1 MSILVSLLPAT
12 LTSHEPITVATP
24 VRTSPSPI
32 IKRAAIRITL
42 GSLNP
47 EKASES
53 DSVPLSTNATI
64 TSSATA
70 SMRTLPVA
78 KRIMAIASRLSTQ
91 INSPFT
97 TCPCQGGKGEIL
109 PQKGP
114 NTVGP
119 IHEITFSRRRSHF
132 RLNSCG
138 LQEFPAKRSRSRPRP
153 AGVNRSAH

>member
-32 IKRAAIRITL
+32 IKRAAIRMTL

-97 TCPCQGGKGEIL
+97 TCPCQGKEDIL

-114 NTVGP
+114 NNVGP
-119 IHEITFSRRRSHF
+119 IHGVTFSGRRSHS

-138 LQEFPAKRSRSRPRP
+138 RQASPEKRSRSRPRP
-153 AGVNRSAH
+153 VGVNQPAR